1 MHANK
6 FFLLILTLLF
16 GGFGVH
22 RFYLGNYIL
31 GSLYLLFFWTGI
43 PFLIALIEFIMF
55 IFMSE
60 AKINTYTAHRLTVYL
75 VLIPI
80 SIIEGL
86 MFLWTAEKTLAEAST
101 AEIFSQLILIFFSL
115 FLLVAFI
122 DWVSSFRKKK
132 QIAATDLYQPYAES
146 QITGFYQPYAE
157 SQINVLYNLLFC
169 DDITLFQEETRKDS
183 PLLTEKPNYTT
194 LTEIAQN
201 IKEESRVRALAYS
214 RLRTEGHSIPTK
226 EVLGVI
232 IEVPLKQ
239 GLDVLA
245 AYSDG
250 QVRYFNQSGKIA
262 IFEGVPLQIG
272 TLAQKLVKA
281 SQELVNQI
289 ELWEKKRLPPPSTD
303 TRITFIV
310 SDGLYFREGPFQALQ
325 QDELISPV
333 IIIAIQLLQL
343 VVKTGG

>member
-1 MHANK
+1 MHASK
-6 FFLLILTLLF
+6 FFLLILTLLL

-55 IFMSE
+55 VFMSE

-75 VLIPI
+75 VLIPV
-80 SIIEGL
+80 SIIECL
-86 MFLWTAEKTLAEAST
+86 IFLWMAEKTVTEAGT
-101 AEIFSQLILIFFSL
+101 AEISPQLIFLYIFSL
-115 FLLVAFI
+115 FLFVAFI
-122 DWVSSFRKKK
+122 DWISSFRK
-132 QIAATDLYQPYAES
+132 AATNLYQPYAKS
-146 QITGFYQPYAE
+146 QITGFYQPYAK

-201 IKEESRVRALAYS
+201 IKEESRVRALAYN
-214 RLRTEGHSIPTK
+214 RLRAEGYAIPTK

-250 QVRYFNQSGKIA
+250 RVRYFNQSGEIA
-262 IFEGVPLQIG
+262 IFEGVPPQIG
-272 TLAQKLVKA
+272 TFAQKLVKT
-281 SQELVNQI
+281 SQGLVNQI
-289 ELWEKKRLPPPSTD
+289 EPWEKKRLPSPRADS

-325 QDELISPV
+325 QDEVISPV
-333 IIIAIQLLQL
+333 ILIAIQLLQL
-343 VVKTGG
+343 IVETRG